1 PLCGVR
7 LTGPDAVRLWEVDQ
21 ALARLSSERR
31 ALLAVLSAPATT
43 ATGVATTGVAPAGVA
58 PAGVATT
65 GVAPTGVAT
74 TGAAPVV
81 ATTGPTAATP
91 GAVPSGAAPGP
102 ASLPGAEAPRPQH
115 RSWTTQQTLLA
126 VGVLLVLVAG
136 SIALAVAWFVIG
148 RWGQVLVMG
157 GLTALACQASLVL
170 SRRRLPSSAEALAV
184 VAGGLLLL
192 DASAVRRFGLA
203 GLDGVD
209 VHAYTAV
216 SGLLVAL
223 VLAALHQRDRRVAAF
238 GVLSLTAASVAW
250 GAVVT
255 APEQAVPAAVLA
267 LLGAA
272 LFALLHLALPAT
284 LGVVRRAATGPAAG
298 WLVVGA
304 AIAAGVAADVEP
316 GDLRAQALVADGLL
330 LLVAVLGAL
339 VVARVVRARS
349 ARLGSRA
356 AVRADWTDRWFSGD
370 WRAVGVLAAV
380 ASGTAPL
387 AVLGLSVQLPPV
399 AAAALGVLLAAAVVA
414 VVAVRPL
421 RSRVGQL
428 WLETEAAAAVV
439 ATFLATVVHAS
450 QPAQACVLAGA
461 AVAAAAVA
469 VMRHPWRSPASAVAA
484 VCAVGTTW
492 LTADLASPTAA
503 VLAVA
508 VAGLALVGGALARP
522 RRAEEVPLGAVGAV
536 ALVAALAGALGQ
548 GLDRPVVVAV
558 LACATVAGVATAVL
572 RPGLRPATTAVA
584 VVTGTALAREVGL
597 LVSSYAEWASLALTA
612 LVLAGLT
619 AWRRHRPEEPVLGG
633 FAVAIGVGALA
644 LGLDRGLP
652 HSTAAAAFLYALAA
666 LGISMPASRRPVVLV
681 AVVAA
686 TTATWVELLHADVTT
701 LEAYTLPPAALLLAA
716 GLWSAQLLGHRS
728 WLVAGPGLAVGLLP
742 SALFTAVDDG
752 LLRPLLAVTV
762 AVVVLAAGAWRR
774 WQALVVVGAAAAVVV
789 AVTQLG
795 PYAVHLPRFLTLG
808 TLGVALLA
816 IGARYE
822 QRREDARHAIS
833 WLASLS

>member
-1 PLCGVR
+1 MASIPCPSCGTELPPSPQQCPRCGVR

-31 ALLAVLSAPATT
+31 ALLAALSAPAPGAT
-43 ATGVATTGVAPAGVA
+43 AT
-58 PAGVATT
+58 
-65 GVAPTGVAT
+65 
-74 TGAAPVV
+74 
-81 ATTGPTAATP
+81 TP
-91 GAVPSGAAPGP
+91 GVVFAGAPQGAEP
-102 ASLPGAEAPRPQH
+102 LPPAEAPRPPH

-148 RWGQVLVMG
+148 RYGQVLVMA

-170 SRRRLPSSAEALAV
+170 SRRHLPSSAEALAV

-192 DASAVRRFGLA
+192 DASAARRFGLA

-223 VLAALHQRDRRVAAF
+223 VLAALHRRDRRVAAF

-255 APEQAVPAAVLA
+255 VPAQALPTAVLA
-267 LLGAA
+267 LLGAP
-272 LFALLHLALPAT
+272 LFALLHLALPPT

-304 AIAAGVAADVEP
+304 ALATAIAADVEP
-316 GDLRAQALVADGLL
+316 GDLRTNALLADALL
-330 LLVAVLGAL
+330 LAVAALGAL
-339 VVARVVRARS
+339 VVARVVRERS
-349 ARLGSRA
+349 AGLGSRA
-356 AVRADWTDRWFSGD
+356 AVRADWAQRWLTGD

-380 ASGTAPL
+380 ASGTAPV
-387 AVLGLSVQLPPV
+387 AVLSLSVQLAPV
-399 AAAALGVLLAAAVVA
+399 AAAALGVLLAAVVVA

-428 WLETEAAAAVV
+428 WLEAEVTAVLVAA
-439 ATFLATVVHAS
+439 FLATVVHAS
-450 QPAQACVLAGA
+450 QPAQACVLAAA
-461 AVAAAAVA
+461 AVAATAVA
-469 VMRHPWRSPASAVAA
+469 VVRHPWRALASGVAA
-484 VCAVGTTW
+484 ACAVGATW
-492 LTADLASPTAA
+492 LTADLVDEATA
-503 VLAVA
+503 VVA
-508 VAGLALVGGALARP
+508 VAAVGLGLVAAALVRP
-522 RRAEEVPLGAVGAV
+522 RRAEEVPLGTVGAI
-536 ALVAALAGALGQ
+536 ALVAALADAVTQ

-558 LACATVAGVATAVL
+558 LACATVAGVGTAVL
-572 RPGLRPATTAVA
+572 RPTLRPAATAVA
-584 VVTGTALAREVGL
+584 VVTGTGLAREVGL

-619 AWRRHRPEEPVLGG
+619 AWRRLRPEEPVLGG
-633 FAVAIGVGALA
+633 FAIVVGVLALA
-644 LGLDRGLP
+644 LGLDRDLP

-666 LGISMPASRRPVVLV
+666 LGTSVPASRRPVVLV
-681 AVVAA
+681 GVAAA
-686 TTATWVELLHADVTT
+686 TTASWVELLHADVTT
-701 LEAYTLPPAALLLAA
+701 LEAYTLPPALLLLAA
-716 GLWSAQLLGHRS
+716 GLWSAQLLGRRS

-762 AVVVLAAGAWRR
+762 AVVVLVVGAWRR
-774 WQALVVVGAAAAVVV
+774 WQALVVLGAAAAVVV
-789 AVTQLG
+789 GITQLG

-822 QRREDARHAIS
+822 QRRANARHAIS

>member
-1 PLCGVR
+1 MASIPCPSCGTDLPPSPQQCPRCGVR

-31 ALLAVLSAPATT
+31 ALLAVLSAPVTT
-43 ATGVATTGVAPAGVA
+43 PAWVAGTGVALSGSTAVAAGATATTPGVAPAGA
-58 PAGVATT
+58 PQGS
-65 GVAPTGVAT
+65 APLQ
-74 TGAAPVV
+74 AAQ
-81 ATTGPTAATP
+81 
-91 GAVPSGAAPGP
+91 
-102 ASLPGAEAPRPQH
+102 APRPPH

-157 GLTALACQASLVL
+157 GLTALACQTSLVL

-192 DASAVRRFGLA
+192 DASAARRFGLA
-203 GLDGVD
+203 GLDGLD
-209 VHAYTAV
+209 LHAYTAV

-238 GVLSLTAASVAW
+238 GVLSLTSASVAW

-255 APEQAVPAAVLA
+255 APDQALPAAVLA
-267 LLGAA
+267 MLGAA

-298 WLVVGA
+298 WLVVGS
-304 AIAAGVAADVEP
+304 AIAAAVASDVEP
-316 GDLRAQALVADGLL
+316 GDLRPRAIAADGLL
-330 LLVAVLGAL
+330 LAVAVLGAL
-339 VVARVVRARS
+339 VVARVVRVRS
-349 ARLGSRA
+349 TRLGSRA
-356 AVRADWTDRWFSGD
+356 AVRADWTDRWFTGD

-399 AAAALGVLLAAAVVA
+399 AAAALGVLLAAVVVA

-428 WLETEAAAAVV
+428 WLEAEAAAAVV
-439 ATFLATVVHAS
+439 ASFLATVVHAS
-450 QPAQACVLAGA
+450 QPAQACVLAGV

-469 VMRHPWRSPASAVAA
+469 VLRHPWRSPASGVAA
-484 VCAVGTTW
+484 VCAVGATW
-492 LTADLASPTAA
+492 LTADLVGEATA

-508 VAGLALVGGALARP
+508 VAGLALVAAALARP

-536 ALVAALAGALGQ
+536 ALVAALADAVSQ
-548 GLDRPVVVAV
+548 GVDRPVVVAV
-558 LACATVAGVATAVL
+558 LACATLGGGATAVL
-572 RPGLRPATTAVA
+572 RTALRPAATAVA

-619 AWRRHRPEEPVLGG
+619 AWRRQRPEEPVLGG
-633 FAVAIGVGALA
+633 FAVAVGVAALA

-666 LGISMPASRRPVVLV
+666 LGTSVPASRRPVVLV
-681 AVVAA
+681 AVAAA
-686 TTATWVELLHADVTT
+686 TTATWVELLHADVST

-716 GLWSAQLLGHRS
+716 GLWSAQLLGRRS

-752 LLRPLLAVTV
+752 LVRPLLAVTV
-762 AVVVLAAGAWRR
+762 AVAVLAVGAWRR
-774 WQALVVVGAAAAVVV
+774 WQALVVVGAVAAVVV
-789 AVTQLG
+789 GITQLG

-833 WLASLS
+833 WLASMS